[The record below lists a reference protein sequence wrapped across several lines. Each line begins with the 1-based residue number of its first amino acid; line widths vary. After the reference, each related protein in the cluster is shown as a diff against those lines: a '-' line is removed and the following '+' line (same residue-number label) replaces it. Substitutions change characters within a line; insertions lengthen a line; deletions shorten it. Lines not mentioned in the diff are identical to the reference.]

1 MKFDPSKI
9 RALIH
14 VATKRTG
21 TPVHDEDLEQDVALR
36 AVEAFH
42 RIDEV
47 LYPGAL
53 LMKIVYDTVRDHWR
67 RRRPCEDLDGI
78 EERFVAHRPAFES
91 NLDRERRIVQL
102 RRALD
107 RLPPGKR
114 ALLESFYVDDQSIPE
129 IAQAQGRSVS
139 AVKMELV
146 RTRRLLARIMKSL
159 PRNP

>member
-1 MKFDPSKI
+1 
-9 RALIH
+9 
-14 VATKRTG
+14 
-21 TPVHDEDLEQDVALR
+21 
-36 AVEAFH
+36 
-42 RIDEV
+42 
-47 LYPGAL
+47 L

-67 RRRPCEDLDGI
+67 RRRLSEDLDGI
-78 EERFVAHRPAFES
+78 EERFIAHWPPFEL
-91 NLDRERRIVQL
+91 NLDRERRITLL

-114 ALLESFYVDDQSIPE
+114 VLLELFYVDDQSIPE
-129 IAQAQGRSVS
+129 IALAQGRSVS